1 MLNEW
6 ITDWLLPNWIL
17 DGQIELPEGWTVDDV
32 AADVGWMGAGLP
44 SWRMLR
50 HVKELI
56 LALQCGLLPPS
67 EVIGDYGYDI
77 AKNLADIAGLQ
88 AKAAELGIAVPF
100 GKDTNQNVGL

>member
-1 MLNEW
+1 
-6 ITDWLLPNWIL
+6 
-17 DGQIELPEGWTVDDV
+17 
-32 AADVGWMGAGLP
+32 
-44 SWRMLR
+44 MLR

-100 GKDTNQNVGL
+100 GKDSNQNVGL